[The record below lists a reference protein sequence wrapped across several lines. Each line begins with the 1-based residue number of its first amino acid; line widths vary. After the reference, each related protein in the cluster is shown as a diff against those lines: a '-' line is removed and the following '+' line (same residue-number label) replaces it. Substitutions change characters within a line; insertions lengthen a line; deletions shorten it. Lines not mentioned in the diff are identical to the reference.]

1 MQEVVIVS
9 GARTPIGRFGG
20 AFKDV
25 SASELGSLVIKSAL
39 DQANIRPDQVD
50 EVVLGNVLQTA
61 EAGYAAR
68 LASLGAGIPD
78 EVPTIAINRQCSSGL
93 EAINMAALHKHGCPN
108 G

>member
-25 SASELGSLVIKSAL
+25 SASALGSLVIKAAL
-39 DQANIRPDQVD
+39 DQANLRPDQVD
-50 EVVLGNVLQTA
+50 DVVHGNALQTA

-68 LASLGAGIPD
+68 
-78 EVPTIAINRQCSSGL
+78 
-93 EAINMAALHKHGCPN
+93 
-108 G
+108 